1 MDDLGGIKLIQAS
14 ELNSEIVRGAV
25 DYWQSKRSGDA
36 PPFTDSLDPLE
47 VPRLLP
53 HLMLKDVR
61 RDPWDF
67 RYRVV
72 GTTVREHSRHNWTGK
87 WMSEVDGQGEG
98 STVFRVMRWVSE
110 GGAAR
115 DLPPALCRPA
125 QGVQILRSRG
135 HALVQP
141 RGAGRPR
148 AGRGGFPDGLAATS
162 STVVLGGPTRLPRA
176 RMPPWATLAASSSL
190 RCRS

>member
-25 DYWQSKRSGDA
+25 DYWQGKRTGDA
-36 PPFTDSLDPLE
+36 PPLTDSLDPLE

-87 WMSEVDGQGEG
+87 WMSEVDGQGES

-110 GGAAR
+110 GR
-115 DLPPALCRPA
+115 RPA
-125 QGVQILRSRG
+125 IFRPPYVGPHKEFKYCEAAVMPWCSREG
-135 HALVQP
+135 LVD
-141 RGAGRPR
+141 R
-148 AGRGGFPDGLAATS
+148 
-162 STVVLGGPTRLPRA
+162 VLVAVDFLMA
-176 RMPPWATLAASSSL
+176 
-190 RCRS
+190 

>member
-14 ELNSEIVRGAV
+14 ELNSGIVRGAV

-36 PPFTDSLDPLE
+36 PPFTDALDPLE

-72 GTTVREHSRHNWTGK
+72 GTTVCEHSRHNWTGK
-87 WMSEVDGQGEG
+87 WMSEVEGQGEG

-110 GGAAR
+110 GRQPAIFRPPYVGPHKEFKYCEAAVMPWCDR
-115 DLPPALCRPA
+115 
-125 QGVQILRSRG
+125 QG
-135 HALVQP
+135 LVD
-141 RGAGRPR
+141 R
-148 AGRGGFPDGLAATS
+148 
-162 STVVLGGPTRLPRA
+162 VLVAVDFLMA
-176 RMPPWATLAASSSL
+176 
-190 RCRS
+190 

>member
-1 MDDLGGIKLIQAS
+1 MEDLGGIKLIQAS
-14 ELNSEIVRGAV
+14 ELSSEVVRGAV
-25 DYWQSKRSGDA
+25 EYWQSKRTGDA
-36 PPFTDSLDPLE
+36 PPLTDSLDPLE

-61 RDPWDF
+61 LDPWDF

-110 GGAAR
+110 GVGRRSSARPMSVRTRNSNTARPRSCPGAAER
-115 DLPPALCRPA
+115 GWSTACW
-125 QGVQILRSRG
+125 SRWI
-135 HALVQP
+135 
-141 RGAGRPR
+141 
-148 AGRGGFPDGLAATS
+148 S
-162 STVVLGGPTRLPRA
+162 
-176 RMPPWATLAASSSL
+176 
-190 RCRS
+190 